1 MANELSSPSKRVA
14 DFLEKVKSKRGRII
28 FILDATGSRK
38 EAWDLASRTQAEM
51 FSEAATLGTLD
62 VQLVYFK
69 GIENY
74 GGECKAGPW
83 TNDANVLARLMSRI
97 RCDTGHTQIKKA
109 LDHVRKMHQEE
120 PVNAVIFIGDMC
132 EENKQTLYDATAS
145 LSGVPLFMFQEGH
158 DRNVEEIFHEM
169 ARLSRGAYF
178 AFRPGAADQLRDLLR
193 AVAAFSVG
201 GLTALSDMKS
211 EAAVKLLGQL
221 K

>member
-97 RCDTGHTQIKKA
+97 RCDTG
-109 LDHVRKMHQEE
+109 
-120 PVNAVIFIGDMC
+120 
-132 EENKQTLYDATAS
+132 
-145 LSGVPLFMFQEGH
+145 
-158 DRNVEEIFHEM
+158 
-169 ARLSRGAYF
+169 
-178 AFRPGAADQLRDLLR
+178 AADQLRDLLR